1 MTVASAQHEQVA
13 EPSMDASELASL
25 VASFNEVTARLE
37 ETHSA
42 LRSEV
47 ASLKSE
53 LAEAHARLERS
64 RQLAALGEMAA
75 GIAHEI
81 RNPLGCITLNLEALT
96 EDLEGQEEQLELCDR
111 VSRAVVRL
119 DGIVGDVLAFAR
131 DTRLRPS
138 RHLLGEIVGRALA
151 STSDLLDSGVIDVEL
166 FLDETLEAE
175 VDAAL
180 LEQSVLNV
188 LRNAC
193 EAMLETGALD
203 NRLSI
208 TLRCETLGDPEGARR
223 EHALIAIGDTGPGI
237 PQEVR
242 ERMFNPF
249 FTTRNEGT
257 GLGLAIVHRIVDAHG
272 GRVLVRDGDPGTVV
286 ELALPVAFAGAVE
299 GPGEEEEDR
308 SLAGAVR
315 RRVRESS
322 DRGAA

>member
-1 MTVASAQHEQVA
+1 MSVIDTASAPIGNA
-13 EPSMDASELASL
+13 SLDASELAAL
-25 VASFNEVTARLE
+25 VHSFKEVTTRLE

-47 ASLKSE
+47 AELKSE
-53 LAEAHARLERS
+53 LAEAHERLERS

-96 EDLEGQEEQLELCDR
+96 EDLHGSPEHLQLCGQ
-111 VSRAVVRL
+111 VSRAVAKL
-119 DGIVGDVLAFAR
+119 DGIVGDVLTFAR
-131 DTRLRPS
+131 DTRVRPRSCHLIDVLRS
-138 RHLLGEIVGRALA
+138 ALA
-151 STSDLLDSGVIDVEL
+151 STSDLLESGDVDVRFDAE
-166 FLDETLEAE
+166 DTVEAE
-175 VDAAL
+175 IDAAL

-193 EAMLETGALD
+193 EAMCEHETDFRQLEISLREGL
-203 NRLSI
+203 LS
-208 TLRCETLGDPEGARR
+208 DPEGRSAL
-223 EHALIAIGDTGPGI
+223 HAIITVRDTGPGI
-237 PQEVR
+237 PADVR

-257 GLGLAIVHRIVDAHG
+257 GLGLAIVHRIVDAHC
-272 GRVLVRDGDPGTVV
+272 GRVTVSDAEPGAIV
-286 ELALPVAFAGAVE
+286 ELALPVIFAGVSVS
-299 GPGEEEEDR
+299 EEKEDQ

-315 RRVRESS
+315 RRVQESS

>member
-1 MTVASAQHEQVA
+1 MSVIDTGSAPIDNASL
-13 EPSMDASELASL
+13 DASELATL
-25 VASFNEVTARLE
+25 VHSFNEVTTRLE

-47 ASLKSE
+47 AELKSE
-53 LAEAHARLERS
+53 LAEAHERLERS

-96 EDLEGQEEQLELCDR
+96 EDLHGSPEHLQLCGQ
-111 VSRAVVRL
+111 VSRAVARL
-119 DGIVGDVLAFAR
+119 DGIVGDVLTFAR
-131 DTRLRPS
+131 DTRVRPRSCHLIDVLRS
-138 RHLLGEIVGRALA
+138 ALCNTA
-151 STSDLLDSGVIDVEL
+151 DLLESGDVDVRLDAEDSVV
-166 FLDETLEAE
+166 AE

-193 EAMLETGALD
+193 EAMCEHEIDFRQLEISL
-203 NRLSI
+203 REELLS
-208 TLRCETLGDPEGARR
+208 DPEGRSAL
-223 EHALIAIGDTGPGI
+223 HAIITVRDTGPGI
-237 PQEVR
+237 PVDVR

-257 GLGLAIVHRIVDAHG
+257 GLGLAIVHRIVDAHC
-272 GRVLVRDGDPGTVV
+272 GRVTVSDAEPGAVV
-286 ELALPVAFAGAVE
+286 ELALPVIFAGVSLS
-299 GPGEEEEDR
+299 EEKEDQ

-315 RRVRESS
+315 RRVQESS